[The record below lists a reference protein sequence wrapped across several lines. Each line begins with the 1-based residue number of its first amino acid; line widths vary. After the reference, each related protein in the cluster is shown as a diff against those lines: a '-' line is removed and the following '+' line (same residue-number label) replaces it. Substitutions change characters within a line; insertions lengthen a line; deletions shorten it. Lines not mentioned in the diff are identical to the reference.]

1 MMKRLNWDMKR
12 TLIADSVT
20 YFFILLFLYTGVA
33 KLMETQ
39 LFKEQLMSSPL
50 IGSMAGMFS
59 WGLPIAEMLL
69 AIALFI
75 PAFRLG
81 ALYGTLGIMSLFT
94 IYVLVIFFMDNHLS
108 CSCGGIIEELTPK
121 QHIVFNSACVVLS
134 ILGILV
140 IRQHEPS
147 HKFKWLTSSSALLLF
162 LLIGWTIFTAFST
175 PPKVKTGMEGRL
187 LPSFNILL
195 PDSLSRFDTKTISD
209 GQPFVIFEFSPTCKH
224 CQAETKDILQHM
236 ALLGNIRIYYVTSDP
251 FSEMKI
257 FYRYFRLQNY
267 PNIVMGRDET
277 FAFAKYFKIRHI
289 PYAAIFD
296 SHRRLKEVFPFQTT
310 AQEIARAIAE

>member
-1 MMKRLNWDMKR
+1 MKRIILGD
-12 TLIADSVT
+12 LIT
-20 YFFILLFLYTGVA
+20 YFFILLFVYTGAA

-39 LFKEQLMSSPL
+39 LFKEQLISSPL
-50 IGSMAGMFS
+50 LGSIAGVIS
-59 WGLPIAEMLL
+59 WALPVGEILLGIAFL
-69 AIALFI
+69 I
-75 PAFRLG
+75 PPFRLK
-81 ALYGTLGIMSLFT
+81 ALYATLGIMSLFT
-94 IYVLVIFFMDNHLS
+94 IYVLVIFYMDNHLS

-121 QHIVFNSACVVLS
+121 QHIVFNSACVILS

-140 IRQHEPS
+140 TRQHEPTN
-147 HKFKWLTSSSALLLF
+147 KFKWLTSSSAACLF
-162 LLIGWTIFTAFST
+162 LLVGWTIVAAFSVPAKT
-175 PPKVKTGMEGRL
+175 KTGMEGRL

-209 GQPFVIFEFSPTCKH
+209 GRPFVIFEFSPTCKH

-236 ALLGNIRIYYVTSDP
+236 ALLGNIKIYYVTSDP

-296 SHRRLKEVFPFQTT
+296 SHRRLKEVFPYQTT